1 VDRKEL
7 YFCGMIVLASI
18 KKNAQQF
25 ISLTTLTVQEFEILL
40 VEFEKTALLFF
51 ETHNQHGQV
60 RRRRFTFKK
69 SNIFQSFGE
78 MLFFILYYLKT
89 NPLQ

>member
-1 VDRKEL
+1 
-7 YFCGMIVLASI
+7 MIALERV

-25 ISLTTLTVQEFEILL
+25 ISLTTLRVDEFDNLL
-40 VEFEKTALLFF
+40 VEFVKTALLFF

-60 RRRRFTFKK
+60 RRLRFTFKK
-69 SNIFQSFGE
+69 FNIFQSFGE